1 MVSLISSEFKV
12 KKRLPPLLFL
22 LFAVV
27 MGVICWGFGFKHNI
41 LYPYNLLGLPFL
53 LTGLF
58 IAQTSK
64 KLFIKLK
71 TNVNTFD
78 EPDKLVITGLFKY
91 SRNPMY
97 LGFVI
102 AIIGIAL
109 LYQGAISSFV
119 LALLFFVIVDRWYIK
134 FEESAMLNKFG
145 KEYEMYCQNTR
156 RWI

>member
-1 MVSLISSEFKV
+1 M
-12 KKRLPPLLFL
+12 KKLLPPLLFVLFVL
-22 LFAVV
+22 L
-27 MGVICWGFGFKHNI
+27 MGLVCWAFEFKHNV
-41 LYPYNLLGLPFL
+41 LFPFNLIGIPFL
-53 LTGLF
+53 LGGLF
-58 IAQTSK
+58 IAQSSK

-78 EPDKLVITGLFKY
+78 EPGKLITNRIFRY

-102 AIIGIAL
+102 AIIGMAL
-109 LYQGAISSFV
+109 IYQGAISSFV

-134 FEESAMLNKFG
+134 FEEGAMLNKFG
-145 KEYEMYCQNTR
+145 KEYRDYCSKTR